1 MSRVLLR
8 HIFPSAPSTLC
19 SSTTWPRRLCVT
31 DLGHC
36 AVAPR
41 VLQRCP
47 RWHPGVDTGTT
58 PARSRETRARLET
71 TRPCNSW
78 ELHWLPIL
86 CSESSTNCVSSCTR
100 PWLVRCRT
108 TSSTCSRRSPTF
120 HRTLYCAPL
129 ATATSSNQEPSG
141 ELYTLLAHLVHG
153 IAYRQYWNSCGRQQ
167 QHSGA
172 IWSLFFI
179 PCTDYVMHLR
189 ADCRRRTRAY

>member
-41 VLQRCP
+41 VLQRRP
-47 RWHPGVDTGTT
+47 SWHPGVDTGTT

-78 ELHWLPIL
+78 ELHWLPI
-86 CSESSTNCVSSCTR
+86 
-100 PWLVRCRT
+100 
-108 TSSTCSRRSPTF
+108 
-120 HRTLYCAPL
+120 YCAANRVQIVSPP
-129 ATATSSNQEPSG
+129 AQGPDWSG
-141 ELYTLLAHLVHG
+141 AGLHHQPAHAGH
-153 IAYRQYWNSCGRQQ
+153 
-167 QHSGA
+167 QHSIA
-172 IWSLFFI
+172 LF
-179 PCTDYVMHLR
+179 TARL
-189 ADCRRRTRAY
+189 